1 MLGSGVEAVADLKKL
16 FSFAEQYGYADWIC
30 FDASV
35 VRGLAYY
42 TGIVFEVVFSPSLS
56 YINSSTT
63 NKQIMGR
70 VIKLHMKA
78 YFKRYYSFSDYN
90 LYSICKIFL

>member
-1 MLGSGVEAVADLKKL
+1 LLVVGIVAEVLGPHDDAVADLKKL

-42 TGIVFEVVFSPSLS
+42 TGIVFEVVISSPLS
-56 YINSSTT
+56 
-63 NKQIMGR
+63 R
-70 VIKLHMKA
+70 L
-78 YFKRYYSFSDYN
+78 
-90 LYSICKIFL
+90 L

>member
-1 MLGSGVEAVADLKKL
+1 VLGFGVEAVADLKKL

-42 TGIVFEVVFSPSLS
+42 TGIVFEVFSSPLS
-56 YINSSTT
+56 HIY
-63 NKQIMGR
+63 
-70 VIKLHMKA
+70 
-78 YFKRYYSFSDYN
+78 
-90 LYSICKIFL
+90 LYS

>member
-1 MLGSGVEAVADLKKL
+1 VLGPHDDAVADFKKL

-42 TGIVFEVVFSPSLS
+42 TGIVFEVVISSRLS
-56 YINSSTT
+56 HTLVEFLSSTAGLSGT
-63 NKQIMGR
+63 ATKLLNSYT
-70 VIKLHMKA
+70 IK
-78 YFKRYYSFSDYN
+78 N
-90 LYSICKIFL
+90 LQECLFY

>member
-1 MLGSGVEAVADLKKL
+1 VLGFGVEAVADLKKL

-42 TGIVFEVVFSPSLS
+42 TGIVFEVFSSPLS
-56 YINSSTT
+56 HIYIHESSWFNCRTA
-63 NKQIMGR
+63 I
-70 VIKLHMKA
+70 IKMLISILFTKK
-78 YFKRYYSFSDYN
+78 YF
-90 LYSICKIFL
+90 C

>member
-1 MLGSGVEAVADLKKL
+1 VLGSDVEAVADLKKL

-42 TGIVFEVVFSPSLS
+42 TGIVFEVVVEASPYVT
-56 YINSSTT
+56 YIYIIVYSTIYRVT
-63 NKQIMGR
+63 NK
-70 VIKLHMKA
+70 
-78 YFKRYYSFSDYN
+78 SD
-90 LYSICKIFL
+90 K